1 MLNVNWMWSG
11 DGMIQVL
18 INKMILND
26 QENHMQSFKIRPDTT
41 YNYQNR
47 KVS

>member
-1 MLNVNWMWSG
+1 MLNVNWMRSG
-11 DGMIQVL
+11 NRIIQVL
-18 INKMILND
+18 IKKIILND
-26 QENHMQSFKIRPDTT
+26 QENHMQSFKIIPDTT

>member
-1 MLNVNWMWSG
+1 MWSG
-11 DGMIQVL
+11 NRIIQVL
-18 INKMILND
+18 IKKIILND
-26 QENHMQSFKIRPDTT
+26 QENHMQSFKIIPDTT